1 MCPCAAK
8 ILSSTQ
14 ISRLSRS
21 NRMLSLMYCFGFAAF
36 FTSSMIWKA
45 HSLRSIS
52 APVLREDQP
61 EDGDAEESSNTG
73 DEGAQRLQ
81 LECLIDL
88 HVGELGNDPEVRI
101 VCVRNDHGAGTDSQD
116 DERLL
121 WGCGPAKLLEH
132 GEQDRRG
139 GDERE
144 RR

>member
-14 ISRLSRS
+14 ISRLPRS
-21 NRMLSLMYCFGFAAF
+21 KRMLSLMYCFGFAAF

-52 APVLREDQP
+52 VPVLRGDQR
-61 EDGDAEESSNTG
+61 
-73 DEGAQRLQ
+73 AQRLQ

-139 GDERE
+139 GDERD